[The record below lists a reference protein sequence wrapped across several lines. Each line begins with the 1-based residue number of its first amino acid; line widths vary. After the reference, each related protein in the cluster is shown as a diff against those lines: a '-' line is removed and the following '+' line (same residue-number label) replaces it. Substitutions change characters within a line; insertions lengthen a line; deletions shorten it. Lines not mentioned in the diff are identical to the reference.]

1 MSAVSLNDART
12 LRAQFLELVLADPDL
27 LEIEFAVVKAAWNR
41 RPPVAPPTTARRA
54 GSGGPVR
61 RAPTEGDQSSPT
73 EGHDNPHLPMLARS
87 PPPHQVGYG

>member
-1 MSAVSLNDART
+1 MSSAALDDTRT

-27 LEIEFAVVKAAWNR
+27 LDVEFAVVTAAWNR

-54 GSGGPVR
+54 GSGGPAR
-61 RAPTEGDQSSPT
+61 RAPTDNSPSSPT
-73 EGHDNPHLPMLARS
+73 EVHDDPRVPMVARS